1 MACLL
6 RLNKTMT
13 LHTGDREE
21 HFSCTKRHLLSP
33 IAALASAALSD
44 FCGLSTS
51 ARPFDISAS
60 PTPAPKR
67 RRPDQVKYLLY
78 LSALIIHPR
87 TQSVC
92 SGLYFV
98 VLFLF
103 FFFTRRLTL
112 CHEHKS
118 SSSSWSVYKQ
128 VNNNMIIHLHSTPI
142 RDSPALCIVGASYST
157 KPTNN
162 TKLVSHSTTLLVV
175 VTAIF
180 RIHTTIKQ
188 IIQFLLLLLLTKL
201 NKRHH
206 VRDVDWRRPTSRG
219 RSPDQVILSF
229 CCCPEQ

>member
-1 MACLL
+1 
-6 RLNKTMT
+6 MT

-51 ARPFDISAS
+51 ARRSTRPSKVFIISLGSHHPS
-60 PTPAPKR
+60 PHTER
-67 RRPDQVKYLLY
+67 LFWSVFCC
-78 LSALIIHPR
+78 SFLI
-87 TQSVC
+87 
-92 SGLYFV
+92 
-98 VLFLF
+98 

-201 NKRHH
+201 TKRHH
-206 VRDVDWRRPTSRG
+206 VRDVD
-219 RSPDQVILSF
+219 
-229 CCCPEQ
+229 